1 VETPVTETGAGQS
14 GRAGPHLWR
23 RVFCQDLAWAGF
35 ILVIAALVGLLHH
48 WQLVQLSWRG
58 ELRPYLE
65 KRRTQQREVRFQG
78 VKTVSLEQAYALY
91 QEGQGTFI
99 DARPADEYAELHIP
113 GAINLPPDRLKAGG
127 ETRLAAVAKD
137 RRIVVYC
144 DQASCD
150 AALKV
155 AEKLQSLGYTQ
166 VTVFLGGFRLWDE
179 AGYPADTGK

>member
-1 VETPVTETGAGQS
+1 LVEAGAGQS
-14 GRAGPHLWR
+14 GRAELPLR
-23 RVFCQDLAWAGF
+23 RGVFRQDLAWAAF
-35 ILVIAALVGLLHH
+35 ILAIAAIVGLLHH
-48 WQLVQLSWRG
+48 WQLVQVSWRG

-65 KRRTQQREVRFQG
+65 KRRAQHREVRFQG

-99 DARPADEYAELHIP
+99 DARPADEYAELHIS
-113 GAINLPPDRLKAGG
+113 GAINLPPDSLQAGG
-127 ETRLAAVAKD
+127 EPRLAAVAKD
-137 RRIVVYC
+137 RHLVVYC
-144 DQASCD
+144 GQASCD

-179 AGYPADTGK
+179 AGYPADTKQ